1 MSLMGFF
8 VAFFIGWKF
17 ALVCLGIFPFLF
29 IGMMVMGTLMKAGIA
44 SQIKAYNKGGAYAEQ
59 ALNAIRI
66 VSAFGQEE
74 AEERNFTRFLESTRK
89 SGHKNSCKSS
99 LGMAIFYGIIFG
111 VLALGMAAPNIKAL
125 GEGRVNAAS
134 ALKIINR
141 VPEIDSDDR
150 FAPAFDADEPG
161 DIVLRNVTFQYPG
174 RQEKALDGLDM
185 VIEHGKTTAIV
196 GPSGSGKST
205 TVKLLERYYDPTEG
219 DVMVGTQNLRSINLK
234 SFRQKVGYV
243 G

>member
-1 MSLMGFF
+1 MTMSFMGFF

-29 IGMMVMGTLMKAGIA
+29 IGMMVMGSLMKAGIA

-59 ALNAIRI
+59 ALNSIRI

-111 VLALGMAAPNIKAL
+111 GYAYGLSIGGIFVNNKIMKGDERYNSGDIIAIFFGIIFGVFALGMAAPNIKAL

-141 VPEIDSDDR
+141 
-150 FAPAFDADEPG
+150 
-161 DIVLRNVTFQYPG
+161 
-174 RQEKALDGLDM
+174 
-185 VIEHGKTTAIV
+185 
-196 GPSGSGKST
+196 
-205 TVKLLERYYDPTEG
+205 
-219 DVMVGTQNLRSINLK
+219 
-234 SFRQKVGYV
+234 
-243 G
+243 